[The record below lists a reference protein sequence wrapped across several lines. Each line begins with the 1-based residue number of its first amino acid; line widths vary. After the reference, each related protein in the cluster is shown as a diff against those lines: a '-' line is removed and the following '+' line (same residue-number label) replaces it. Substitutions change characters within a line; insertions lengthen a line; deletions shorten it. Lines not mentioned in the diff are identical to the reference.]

1 MSALTIGLLSDA
13 HIPHR
18 LKHLPQAV
26 FDALAGVD
34 LILHAG
40 DVDEPRALG
49 PLRAIA
55 PVHAVR
61 GNIHIQDLSRGGAA
75 LPAVVELELARKR
88 VVLVHGH
95 SPGTLGL
102 FFKGARIL
110 TQWMRLTDNS
120 DLNRLAVRRLARTYP
135 EADTVVFGHA
145 HRAHVEWIG
154 DTLLINPGAVC
165 PSPGEWQTVARIK
178 IGERKPE
185 VEIIHL
191 HKRR

>member
-1 MSALTIGLLSDA
+1 MSALTIGLLSDT

-18 LKHLPQAV
+18 LKGLPQAV

-40 DVDEPRALG
+40 DVDDPRALE

-55 PVHAVR
+55 PVQAVR
-61 GNIHIQDLSRGGAA
+61 GNIHIQDLSDGGAA
-75 LPAVVELELARKR
+75 LPAVVELALAGRR
-88 VVLVHGH
+88 IVLVHGH
-95 SPGTLGL
+95 LPGVLGFL
-102 FFKGARIL
+102 VKGVHVL
-110 TQWMRLTDNS
+110 THGLRLTDNS

-135 EADTVVFGHA
+135 EADIVVFGHA
-145 HRAHVEWIG
+145 HRAHVERVG

-165 PSPGEWQTVARIK
+165 PSLGERQTVARIK
-178 IGERKPE
+178 IGEGKTK

-191 HKRR
+191 QKRR